1 MGLCPT
7 RHFMRFTSAR
17 DAESLTH
24 STWDVQQAGVP
35 YESAR
40 GGRCI
45 FTGRAFRAHTMVRQ
59 IVFSDGTEG
68 YQPVDGAFGITH
80 AEGNTWSSYA
90 VFDMK
95 LLDHF
100 LAHPDMQR
108 ITLISRY
115 GDPTTFTE
123 RRVDGSWLKHMAFR
137 VTAKT
142 FQRYARRSFAFSA
155 GRVGG
160 ASWHDRAERMNAL
173 DARLN
178 PLL

>member
-1 MGLCPT
+1 
-7 RHFMRFTSAR
+7 MRYVQPA
-17 DAESLTH
+17 AIESLTLT
-24 STWDVQQAGVP
+24 TWQVQHASAP
-35 YESAR
+35 FESAK

-45 FTGRAFRAHTMVRQ
+45 FTGRGFRVGSMVRQ

-123 RRVDGSWLKHMAFR
+123 RRVDGSWLRHMAFR

-160 ASWHDRAERMNAL
+160 ASWHDRADRMNAI
-173 DARLN
+173 DVRLN
-178 PLL
+178 PDLSMP